1 MTKLAAAALLL
12 AAACDYAPGGRCASS
27 ADCAAGEVCASGI
40 CAPGTP
46 PPSNQAPA
54 AAPDAYAG
62 AADAILEVPKSS
74 GVLLNDADP
83 DGDPIAAERV
93 ARPSYGIVYLAP
105 DGSFVYVPYSGFIG
119 SDAFTY
125 RASDGALR
133 SEIVT
138 VTLTVGP

>member
-1 MTKLAAAALLL
+1 MRKLAAAALLL
-12 AAACDYAPGGRCASS
+12 AAACDYDPGGRCASS
-27 ADCAAGEVCASGI
+27 AECPAGEACASGV

-46 PPSNQAPA
+46 PPSKHAPA
-54 AAPDAYAG
+54 AVADGYAV
-62 AADAILEVPKSS
+62 AADTILEVPKSS
-74 GVLLNDADP
+74 GVLLNDSDP
-83 DGDPIAAERV
+83 DGDPLAAERV
-93 ARPSYGIVYLAP
+93 AKPAYGIVYLAP
-105 DGSFVYVPYSGFIG
+105 DGSFVYVPYSRFIG